1 MDFPPDIPVLSG
13 ALVRLEPLA
22 PGHTA
27 GLAAAAEEDRDS
39 FAFTHVPR
47 AWQMPDY
54 LAAHLE
60 RARNGTMAPF
70 AQVRQR
76 DGQAVGVTT
85 YWEPRFWPGR
95 GDLYAIEIGWTW
107 LAASAQRTGINTEAK
122 LLLLEYAFGALGV
135 ARADFKTDARNQQSR
150 RALERLGARFEGVLR
165 QWSPS
170 HVPGEEGRLRDSAMF
185 SVIASEWPALR
196 VTLRDRLAGR
206 LVADRPECRCG
217 RAG

>member
-1 MDFPPDIPVLSG
+1 M
-13 ALVRLEPLA
+13 
-22 PGHTA
+22 
-27 GLAAAAEEDRDS
+27 
-39 FAFTHVPR
+39 
-47 AWQMPDY
+47 
-54 LAAHLE
+54 
-60 RARNGTMAPF
+60 AR
-70 AQVRQR
+70 
-76 DGQAVGVTT
+76 
-85 YWEPRFWPGR
+85 
-95 GDLYAIEIGWTW
+95 
-107 LAASAQRTGINTEAK
+107 S
-122 LLLLEYAFGALGV
+122 
-135 ARADFKTDARNQQSR
+135 DFKTDARNQQSR

>member
-1 MDFPPDIPVLSG
+1 MDFPRDIPVLHG

-22 PGHTA
+22 PGHAA

-47 AWQMPDY
+47 AGHMAGY
-54 LAAHLE
+54 LAAHFE
-60 RARNGTMAPF
+60 RAKNGTMAPF
-70 AQVRQR
+70 AQIRQR

-95 GDLYAIEIGWTW
+95 ADLCAIEVGWTW

-122 LLLLEYAFGALGV
+122 LLLLEYAFGTLGV
-135 ARADFKTDARNQQSR
+135 ARVDFKTDARNQQSR
-150 RALERLGARFEGVLR
+150 QALERLGAQFEGVLR

-170 HVPGEEGRLRDSAMF
+170 HVPGEEGMLRDSAMF
-185 SVIASEWPALR
+185 SVIASEWPTVRSSLR
-196 VTLRDRLAGR
+196 ARLA
-206 LVADRPECRCG
+206 
-217 RAG
+217 RAS

>member
-76 DGQAVGVTT
+76 DGQPVGVTT